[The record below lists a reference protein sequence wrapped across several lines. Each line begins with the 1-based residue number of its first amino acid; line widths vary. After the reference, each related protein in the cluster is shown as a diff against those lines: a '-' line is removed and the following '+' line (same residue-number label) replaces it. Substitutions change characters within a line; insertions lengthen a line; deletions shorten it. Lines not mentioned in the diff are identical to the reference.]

1 MTSRLPFSRR
11 IVIAFVL
18 MTMVVSGS
26 FSLAIVAVVHFVED
40 QLISKELRGKL
51 NMVLHEDIK
60 AGREPRLDARTRFFA
75 SDSDTHPIPEPFAAF
90 PEGFTEIEE
99 EDAPAYIYVLETNG
113 TRYMLLQDQKEF
125 EDREEIL
132 FSVVQAGFL
141 LCIVCAWGLGAV
153 MARQVMEPV
162 ARLAGQ
168 VRHPDQLDT
177 GTAPLAP
184 GYADDE
190 IGHLAAAFDKTLG
203 QLRRSIER
211 ERLFTSD
218 VSHELRTPLM
228 VISTSC
234 ELLLGNQLQ
243 EGQREQVTR
252 IARAARDMNDLV
264 RTFLL
269 LARSGPAEA
278 PETATLGDV
287 AREQAELWGPAIRAK
302 GLDFE
307 LIDTGSDAA
316 GHNPTFLRTVM
327 ANLLRN
333 ALHYTAAGTVR
344 IVLEQDGFRVEDSGM
359 GIPAHERERI
369 FQPFVRGAA
378 ARGEGLGLGLSLVKR
393 ICERNGWG
401 IMTTS
406 GQEGGTCFRIS
417 FGAPQAAD
425 EAEKDEL
432 ADPRNEQGQPPP
444 RHGDRAGSFGRTQ

>member
-26 FSLAIVAVVHFVED
+26 FSLGIVAVVHFVED
-40 QLISKELRGKL
+40 QLISKELYGKL

-75 SDSDTHPIPEPFAAF
+75 SNSASHPIPERFSDYPD
-90 PEGFTEIEE
+90 GFTEIEE
-99 EDAPAYIYVLETNG
+99 EDEAAYIYVLEVNG
-113 TRYMLLQDQKEF
+113 SRYMLLQDQREF
-125 EDREEIL
+125 ENREEIL
-132 FSVVQAGFL
+132 FSVVLAGFL
-141 LCIVCAWGLGAV
+141 LCIVCAWGIGVV

-168 VRHPDQLDT
+168 VRHPDQLAT
-177 GTAPLAP
+177 RTAPLAP

-190 IGHLAAAFDKTLG
+190 IGHLAAAFDTTLG

-234 ELLLGNQLQ
+234 ELLLENPLQ
-243 EGQREQVTR
+243 VAQRGQVER

-269 LARSGPAEA
+269 LARSGPAETA
-278 PETATLGDV
+278 ETTTLAEV
-287 AREQAELWGPAIRAK
+287 AREQAELWGPSIRAK
-302 GLDFE
+302 GLAFE
-307 LIDTGSDAA
+307 LIDEGAGTA
-316 GHNPTFLRTVM
+316 GHNPTFLRTAM

-333 ALHYTAAGTVR
+333 ALHYTASGTVR
-344 IVLEQDGFRVEDSGM
+344 VILERDGFRVEDTGM
-359 GIPAHERERI
+359 GIPAHERDHI
-369 FQPFVRGAA
+369 FEPFVRGTAT
-378 ARGEGLGLGLSLVKR
+378 RGLGLGLGLSLVKR
-393 ICERNGWG
+393 ICERNGWTITASEMQPKG
-401 IMTTS
+401 S
-406 GQEGGTCFRIS
+406 CFKVS
-417 FGAPQAAD
+417 FSA
-425 EAEKDEL
+425 
-432 ADPRNEQGQPPP
+432 
-444 RHGDRAGSFGRTQ
+444 

>member
-26 FSLAIVAVVHFVED
+26 FSLGIVAVVHFVED
-40 QLISKELRGKL
+40 QLITKELRGKL
-51 NMVLHEDIK
+51 NMVLHEDIR

-75 SDSDTHPIPEPFAAF
+75 SNSADHPIPERFADF

-99 EDAPAYIYVLETNG
+99 EDEAAYVYVLEANG
-113 TRYMLLQDQKEF
+113 ARYMLLQDQREF

-132 FSVVQAGFL
+132 FSVVVAGFL
-141 LCIVCAWGLGAV
+141 LCIVLAWGLGVV
-153 MARQVMEPV
+153 MARQVMAPV

-177 GTAPLAP
+177 RTAPLAP
-184 GYADDE
+184 SYADDE

-234 ELLLGNQLQ
+234 ELLLENPLQ
-243 EGQREQVTR
+243 DGQREQVER

-269 LARSGPAEA
+269 LARSGPAETA
-278 PETATLGDV
+278 ESATLAEV

-302 GLDFE
+302 GLGFE
-307 LIDTGSDAA
+307 LNDEGADTA

-333 ALHYTAAGTVR
+333 ALH
-344 IVLEQDGFRVEDSGM
+344 
-359 GIPAHERERI
+359 
-369 FQPFVRGAA
+369 
-378 ARGEGLGLGLSLVKR
+378 
-393 ICERNGWG
+393 
-401 IMTTS
+401 
-406 GQEGGTCFRIS
+406 
-417 FGAPQAAD
+417 
-425 EAEKDEL
+425 
-432 ADPRNEQGQPPP
+432 
-444 RHGDRAGSFGRTQ
+444 

>member
-1 MTSRLPFSRR
+1 MTSRLPFSMR

-18 MTMVVSGS
+18 MTVVVSGS
-26 FSLAIVAVVHFVED
+26 FSLGIVAVVHFVED
-40 QLISKELRGKL
+40 QLITKELRGKL
-51 NMVLHEDIK
+51 NMVLHEDIR

-75 SDSDTHPIPEPFAAF
+75 SNSAGNPIPERFADF

-99 EDAPAYIYVLETNG
+99 ENEAAYVYVLEANG
-113 TRYMLLQDQKEF
+113 ARYMLLQDQREF

-132 FSVVQAGFL
+132 FSVVLAGFL
-141 LCIVCAWGLGAV
+141 LCIVLAWCLGVA
-153 MARQVMEPV
+153 MARQVMAPV

-168 VRHPDQLDT
+168 VRQPDQLDT
-177 GTAPLAP
+177 RTAPLAP

-234 ELLLGNQLQ
+234 ELLLENPLQ
-243 EGQREQVTR
+243 DAQREQVSR

-269 LARSGPAEA
+269 LARSGPAETV
-278 PETATLGDV
+278 ETATLAEV

-302 GLDFE
+302 GIAFE
-307 LIDTGSDAA
+307 LVNNGSDAA

-333 ALHYTAAGTVR
+333 ALHYTAQGTVR
-344 IVLEQDGFRVEDSGM
+344 LVLERDGFRVEDTGM
-359 GIPAHERERI
+359 GISAHERDSI
-369 FQPFVRGAA
+369 FEPFVRGTA

-393 ICERNGWG
+393 ICEHNGWN
-401 IMTTS
+401 IATKCD
-406 GQEGGTCFRIS
+406 QEAGTCFKLS
-417 FGAPQAAD
+417 FPPSRAAD
-425 EAEKDEL
+425 D
-432 ADPRNEQGQPPP
+432 
-444 RHGDRAGSFGRTQ
+444 S

>member
-26 FSLAIVAVVHFVED
+26 FSLGIVAVVHFVED
-40 QLISKELRGKL
+40 QLITKELRGKL
-51 NMVLHEDIK
+51 NMVLHEDIR

-75 SDSDTHPIPEPFAAF
+75 SNSADHPIPERFADF

-99 EDAPAYIYVLETNG
+99 EDEAAYVYVLEANG
-113 TRYMLLQDQKEF
+113 ARYMLLQDQREF

-132 FSVVQAGFL
+132 FSVVVAGFL
-141 LCIVCAWGLGAV
+141 LCIVLAWGLGVV
-153 MARQVMEPV
+153 MARQVMAPV

-177 GTAPLAP
+177 RTAPLAP
-184 GYADDE
+184 SYADDE

-234 ELLLGNQLQ
+234 ELLLENPLQ
-243 EGQREQVTR
+243 DGQREQVER

-269 LARSGPAEA
+269 LARSGPAETA
-278 PETATLGDV
+278 ESATLAEV

-302 GLDFE
+302 GLGFE
-307 LIDTGSDAA
+307 LNDEGADTA

-333 ALHYTAAGTVR
+333 ALHYTAQGTVR
-344 IVLEQDGFRVEDSGM
+344 LVLERDGFRVEDTGV
-359 GIPAHERERI
+359 GIPEKEQDRI
-369 FQPFVRGAA
+369 FLPFVRGSE

-393 ICERNGWG
+393 ICEHSGWE
-401 IMTTS
+401 IAAKSDRET
-406 GQEGGTCFRIS
+406 GTCFRIA
-417 FGAPQAAD
+417 FGASRISED
-425 EAEKDEL
+425 
-432 ADPRNEQGQPPP
+432 QPTA
-444 RHGDRAGSFGRTQ
+444 HRARWK

>member
-11 IVIAFVL
+11 IAIAFVL
-18 MTMVVSGS
+18 MTVVVSGS
-26 FSLAIVAVVHFVED
+26 FSLGIVAVVHFVED

-75 SDSDTHPIPEPFAAF
+75 SNSADHPIPERFADY

-99 EDAPAYIYVLETNG
+99 ENEATYVYVLEANG
-113 TRYMLLQDQKEF
+113 ARYMLLQDQRDF
-125 EDREEIL
+125 EEREKIL
-132 FSVVQAGFL
+132 FSVVLAGFL
-141 LCIVCAWGLGAV
+141 LCIVLSWGLGVV
-153 MARQVMEPV
+153 MARQVMAPV

-177 GTAPLAP
+177 STAPLAP
-184 GYADDE
+184 DYADDE
-190 IGHLAAAFDKTLG
+190 IGHLAAAFDTTLG
-203 QLRRSIER
+203 RLRRSIER

-234 ELLLGNQLQ
+234 ELLLEQPLQ
-243 EGQREQVTR
+243 DGQRAQLER
-252 IARAARDMNDLV
+252 MARSARDMNDLV

-278 PETATLGDV
+278 AEAATLADV
-287 AREQAELWGPAIRAK
+287 AREQAELWEPAIRAK
-302 GLDFE
+302 GLAFE
-307 LIDTGSDAA
+307 LIDEGADTA

-333 ALHYTAAGTVR
+333 ALHYTAGGTVR
-344 IVLEQDGFRVEDSGM
+344 LVLERNGFRVEDTGM
-359 GIPAHERERI
+359 GILEHERDRI
-369 FQPFVRGAA
+369 FEPFVRGAA

-393 ICERNGWG
+393 ICEHNGWE
-401 IMTTS
+401 IAAPS
-406 GQEGGTCFRIS
+406 CQETGACFRIS
-417 FGAPQAAD
+417 FGASRAMD
-425 EAEKDEL
+425 EA
-432 ADPRNEQGQPPP
+432 RNG
-444 RHGDRAGSFGRTQ
+444 

>member
-26 FSLAIVAVVHFVED
+26 FSLGIVAVVHFVED
-40 QLISKELRGKL
+40 QLITKELRGKL
-51 NMVLHEDIK
+51 NMVLHEDIR

-75 SDSDTHPIPEPFAAF
+75 SNSADHPIPERFADF

-99 EDAPAYIYVLETNG
+99 EDEAAYVYVLEANG
-113 TRYMLLQDQKEF
+113 ARYMLLQDQREF

-141 LCIVCAWGLGAV
+141 LCIVLAWGLGVV
-153 MARQVMEPV
+153 MARQVMAPV

-177 GTAPLAP
+177 RTAPLAP
-184 GYADDE
+184 SYADDE

-234 ELLLGNQLQ
+234 ELLLENPLQ
-243 EGQREQVTR
+243 DAQREQVER
-252 IARAARDMNDLV
+252 IARAATDMNDLV

-269 LARSGPAEA
+269 LARSGPAETA
-278 PETATLGDV
+278 ESATLAEV

-302 GLDFE
+302 GLGFE
-307 LIDTGSDAA
+307 LTDEGADTA

-333 ALHYTAAGTVR
+333 ALHYTAQGTVR
-344 IVLEQDGFRVEDSGM
+344 LVLERDGFRVEDTGV
-359 GIPAHERERI
+359 GIPEKEQDRI
-369 FQPFVRGAA
+369 FLPFVRGSE

-393 ICERNGWG
+393 ICEHNGWE
-401 IMTTS
+401 IAAKSDRET
-406 GQEGGTCFRIS
+406 GTCFSIA
-417 FGAPQAAD
+417 FGASRMAEDQPAAHWV
-425 EAEKDEL
+425 
-432 ADPRNEQGQPPP
+432 RW
-444 RHGDRAGSFGRTQ
+444 T

>member
-18 MTMVVSGS
+18 MTVVVSGS
-26 FSLAIVAVVHFVED
+26 FSLGIVAVVHFVED
-40 QLISKELRGKL
+40 QLMSKELHYRL
-51 NMVLHEDIK
+51 NLVLHEDIM

-75 SDSDTHPIPEPFAAF
+75 SNSIAHPIPERFANL

-99 EDAPAYIYVLETNG
+99 DEDAFVYVLEANG
-113 TRYMLLQDQKEF
+113 ARYMLLQDQQEF
-125 EDREEIL
+125 ENREEIL
-132 FSVVQAGFL
+132 FSVVVAGFL
-141 LCIVCAWGLGAV
+141 LCIVCAWGLGVV

-168 VRHPDQLDT
+168 VRHPDQLAT
-177 GTAPLAP
+177 RTAPLAP

-190 IGHLAAAFDKTLG
+190 IGHLAAAFDTTLG

-234 ELLLGNQLQ
+234 ELLLENPLQ
-243 EGQREQVTR
+243 DGQREQVER

-269 LARSGPAEA
+269 LARSDPAET
-278 PETATLGDV
+278 PEAATLAEV
-287 AREQAELWGPAIRAK
+287 AREQAEQWGPSIRAK
-302 GLDFE
+302 GIAFE
-307 LIDTGSDAA
+307 LVDNGSDAA
-316 GHNPTFLRTVM
+316 GHNPTFLRAVL

-333 ALHYTAAGTVR
+333 ALHYTARGTVR
-344 IVLEQDGFRVEDSGM
+344 LVLERDGFRIEDTGM
-359 GIPAHERERI
+359 GIPAHERDRI
-369 FQPFVRGAA
+369 FEPFVRGAA

-393 ICERNGWG
+393 ICEHNGWD
-401 IMTTS
+401 IAAES
-406 GQEGGTCFRIS
+406 DQETGACFRIS
-417 FGAPQAAD
+417 FTPSSAS
-425 EAEKDEL
+425 
-432 ADPRNEQGQPPP
+432 
-444 RHGDRAGSFGRTQ
+444 DRS